1 MYIFKN
7 QVTLEN
13 RDSLEK
19 YLKGFRYKTSGLTF
33 SSLYMWRDI
42 NLFSWEKLGKY
53 VCICGTSHLELEED
67 IILPF
72 MDAPLTDDGTYH
84 ADELK
89 KTVLMA
95 KERFEE
101 NGQPFSM
108 RLVPKSVLTHLEDAF
123 GDRLIV
129 EDDRANY
136 DYIYRKE
143 DLINLRGR
151 SLHSKKNH
159 LNFFNNHYA
168 YKYEKMTKDMA
179 DDAMV
184 FIKEFNAKKDIPPHE
199 MELLM
204 MEERAMR
211 NVFEH
216 VDEGGYQ
223 GGVIYIDGK
232 IEALSV
238 GSVMNENM
246 AVVHIEK
253 GNTDYRG
260 IYQAINAEY
269 CKHLPEHI
277 TLVNR
282 EEDMGLPGLR
292 KAKLS
297 YKPVELLEKY
307 IVTLK
312 D

>member
-1 MYIFKN
+1 MYIFDNKI
-7 QVTLEN
+7 TIDN
-13 RDSLEK
+13 RKELEK
-19 YLKGFRYKTSGLTF
+19 YLRGFNYETSGLTF

-42 NLFSWEKLGKY
+42 NMFSWEKLGEY
-53 VCICGTSHLELEED
+53 VCVCGTSHLELQED

-72 MDAPLTDDGTYH
+72 MEAPMTATGYYDT
-84 ADELK
+84 EKLK
-89 KTVLMA
+89 ETVLLA
-95 KERFEE
+95 KEKFEE
-101 NGQPFSM
+101 AGQPFIM
-108 RLVPKSVLTHLEDAF
+108 RLIPEVVVKELQKAF
-123 GDRLIV
+123 GSKLVI

-136 DYIYRKE
+136 DYIYEK
-143 DLINLRGR
+143 DALIHLRGR

-159 LNFFNNHYA
+159 LNYFNNNYTYE
-168 YKYEKMTKDMA
+168 YKHMTSCMA
-179 DDAMV
+179 DDAMR

-211 NVFEH
+211 NVFENIE
-216 VDEGGYQ
+216 DGGYQ

-238 GSVMNENM
+238 GSLMTDDM

-260 IYQAINAEY
+260 IYQAINTEF

-277 TLVNR
+277 TRVNR

-297 YKPVELLEKY
+297 YKPIKLLDKY
-307 IVTLK
+307 IITI
-312 D
+312 DD

>member
-7 QVTLEN
+7 QV
-13 RDSLEK
+13 SLESRDK
-19 YLKGFRYKTSGLTF
+19 LQEYLKAFRYETSGLTF

-42 NLFSWEKLGKY
+42 NMFSFEEIGDYL
-53 VCICGTSHLELEED
+53 CICGTSHLELGED

-72 MDAPLTDDGTYH
+72 MVAPLTKTGYYDRDSLRETVLKAKEKFEEVGQPFTMRLIPSSILE
-84 ADELK
+84 ELK
-89 KTVLMA
+89 K
-95 KERFEE
+95 
-101 NGQPFSM
+101 
-108 RLVPKSVLTHLEDAF
+108 AF
-123 GDRLIV
+123 GDRLII

-136 DYIYRKE
+136 DYVYEKE
-143 DLINLRGR
+143 ALIHLRGR

-159 LNFFNNHYA
+159 LNFFNNN
-168 YKYEKMTKDMA
+168 YKYQYYKMTSDMSE
-179 DDAMV
+179 DAMR
-184 FIKEFNAKKDIPPHE
+184 FIREFNSKKQIPPHE
-199 MELLM
+199 MELLK
-204 MEERAMR
+204 MEERAMK
-211 NVFEH
+211 NVFENI
-216 VDEGGYQ
+216 EAGGYQ

-238 GSVMNENM
+238 GSIMNDNT

-253 GNTDYRG
+253 GNTEYRG
-260 IYQAINAEY
+260 IYQAINTEY
-269 CKHLPEHI
+269 CKHLPEEI

-297 YKPVELLEKY
+297 YKPVKLLDKY
-307 IVTLK
+307 IISIR

>member
-72 MDAPLTDDGTYH
+72 MDAPLTEDGTYH

-136 DYIYRKE
+136 DYIYRKG
-143 DLINLRGR
+143 DLRNLSGAEVYTAR
-151 SLHSKKNH
+151 
-159 LNFFNNHYA
+159 
-168 YKYEKMTKDMA
+168 
-179 DDAMV
+179 
-184 FIKEFNAKKDIPPHE
+184 
-199 MELLM
+199 
-204 MEERAMR
+204 
-211 NVFEH
+211 
-216 VDEGGYQ
+216 
-223 GGVIYIDGK
+223 K
-232 IEALSV
+232 I
-238 GSVMNENM
+238 
-246 AVVHIEK
+246 
-253 GNTDYRG
+253 T
-260 IYQAINAEY
+260 
-269 CKHLPEHI
+269 
-277 TLVNR
+277 
-282 EEDMGLPGLR
+282 
-292 KAKLS
+292 
-297 YKPVELLEKY
+297 
-307 IVTLK
+307 
-312 D
+312 